1 MNGARISLTELTKAY
16 IATII
21 DVDGEPGIEIPDEL
35 LALLDLKPGDD
46 IIWEQRDEHS
56 WMLRK
61 KDNG

>member
-1 MNGARISLTELTKAY
+1 MTELTKAY
-16 IATII
+16 VATII
-21 DVDGEPGIEIPDEL
+21 DIDGELGFEIPDEL
-35 LALLDLKPGDD
+35 LTMLDLKPGDD